1 VEEYKT
7 INHQILNNMFDF
19 FIAKFKQNECKSNY
33 IYDVCKARR
42 TEGYM
47 INSSL
52 ASVRKMFSRLLKERT
67 KTNLLINPPHFEE
80 CDDQYINKLGE
91 LFKFANND
99 NGNTNDT
106 IGLIFKT
113 IQTELDDP
121 TTTTSIS
128 KINELIISVFCV
140 LNVSRNANNPP
151 PVPYINLNEL
161 RQKYKEAYRLFV
173 LGKSGKFKV
182 VSSTSNSSNQSPDES
197 LYIKCYDLLISSYK
211 MSYFYRLFSSDEYKY
226 DYEGKS
232 TPISTLLHSILID
245 DGIGTPY
252 SDLMRIIENFITF
265 IDNNNQVSAI
275 GTLEFVDRLS
285 KLNTVD
291 TLCRFEPTKPNTL
304 NYEYTMESSQ
314 TQTIIP
320 KTSGGGEIGH
330 KTTRFRTSFRRRS
343 ERNKR

>member
-1 VEEYKT
+1 
-7 INHQILNNMFDF
+7 
-19 FIAKFKQNECKSNY
+19 
-33 IYDVCKARR
+33 
-42 TEGYM
+42 
-47 INSSL
+47 
-52 ASVRKMFSRLLKERT
+52 
-67 KTNLLINPPHFEE
+67 
-80 CDDQYINKLGE
+80 
-91 LFKFANND
+91 
-99 NGNTNDT
+99 
-106 IGLIFKT
+106 
-113 IQTELDDP
+113 
-121 TTTTSIS
+121 
-128 KINELIISVFCV
+128 
-140 LNVSRNANNPP
+140 
-151 PVPYINLNEL
+151 
-161 RQKYKEAYRLFV
+161 
-173 LGKSGKFKV
+173 
-182 VSSTSNSSNQSPDES
+182 
-197 LYIKCYDLLISSYK
+197 